1 MALEEQVVKKLIG
14 KKIFIFLS
22 QSLALGVCVVVQ

>member
-1 MALEEQVVKKLIG
+1 MALEEQVVKNLL